1 MSFEQ
6 SYQALRCRPYATFTQ
21 CWHMYLKLL
30 LMLSAEAGVVLG
42 VILLVW
48 LISVTLGSPGC
59 QLLQAQQLQLG

>member
-1 MSFEQ
+1 MLA
-6 SYQALRCRPYATFTQ
+6 Y
-21 CWHMYLKLL
+21 MNLKLL
-30 LMLSAEAGVVLG
+30 LMLSAEAGVFLG